1 MLKKTLNVI
10 VILSVI
16 FIIMLHAACKKESA
30 SGVESQ
36 PVIESYLIPGQPLK
50 VKVYQQKG
58 LTDTATY
65 GTLISGLQLQ
75 ISNGSQNVTLTESA
89 TGTYSHADENFL
101 IAGKIYTLT
110 FEYNG
115 IKVSASTVMPAK
127 PKSFTATK
135 DSINVPYTNTVGG
148 AGNPFTGEADSIAVT
163 YKWSNPDSLYHVIIF
178 KNDDKSPAKAN
189 LRSNRPV
196 NFTLNVK
203 QTDSYDAY
211 YRIFDYIGVYR
222 VILYAVNKEYSDVL
236 TSNTNSSSQK
246 LTNPPGN
253 IVNGFGIF
261 TAMQTDTL
269 RLRITQY

>member
-1 MLKKTLNVI
+1 MLKKILNVI

-16 FIIMLHAACKKESA
+16 FMVMLHAACKKEST
-30 SGVESQ
+30 SGTENQ

-50 VKVYQQKG
+50 VKVYEQKG
-58 LTDTATY
+58 LTDTASY
-65 GTLISGLQLQ
+65 GASVSGLQVQ
-75 ISNGSQNVTLTESA
+75 ISNGSQNITLTESV
-89 TGTYSHADENFL
+89 TGTYTHADEGFL
-101 IAGKIYTLT
+101 MAGKTYILT

-127 PKSFTATK
+127 PKGYTATK
-135 DSINVPYTNTVGG
+135 DSINLPFSNITGG
-148 AGNPFTGEADSIAVT
+148 AGSPFTGEADSIAVT
-163 YKWSNPDSLYHVIIF
+163 YKWTNPDSLYHVIVF
-178 KNDDKSPAKAN
+178 KNDETSPSKAN
-189 LRSNRPV
+189 QRSNRPA

-203 QTDSYDAY
+203 QTDKYDAY
-211 YRIFDYIGVYR
+211 YRIFDYIGTYR
-222 VILYAVNKEYSDVL
+222 AILYAVNKEYSDVL
-236 TSNTNSSSQK
+236 TSNTNTSSQK